1 MFRKLSLAVWFGAMT
16 VSSVWA
22 QPSVNDGGI
31 LNAASYASP
40 RLPTGAVAQGS
51 IFVIFGGGMGPA
63 ALVQA
68 SSLPLSDT
76 LGGTAVRVTSGGQT
90 LNCPMIYTSAGQV
103 AAVMPSTTPVGN
115 ATLTV
120 TFNGATSAT
129 RSVRVAASSFGT
141 FTINQR
147 GSGPGVIT
155 NFDSP
160 SAQPVNTVL
169 KPARPGQTVILYGT
183 GLGPLP
189 AGTPDN
195 AAAPAVQIN
204 NNSIEVLVGS
214 RRATVSYAGRAP
226 GFVGLD
232 QINFV
237 VPPDVLGCA
246 VSVLI
251 RVGTQV
257 SNATTMAV
265 STSGGVCSD
274 PLGLP
279 SSALERLSNGQSL
292 KYGAI
297 SLSRFTLDL
306 AIPGIGSFSST
317 SDSGAADFNEI
328 TPQNVI
334 QSASLNV
341 GGVPSIGSCIVY
353 TVTLDDLT
361 PEDPIAY
368 RGLDAGPQLTINGPR
383 GAKTFTKSTVTPFDG
398 FYTANLGGGVALPGL
413 PAPEPPYLESG
424 NYTITGPGG
433 ADVGAF
439 TAQYTIGAQLVWSNR
454 DTTNAIARASG
465 QLVTWTGGGANDFVF
480 ITGYSASDTTDNSIT
495 GGFICIE
502 RASAQRFTIPAAIL
516 LAIPASPSGGGL
528 GTPLGVLAV
537 GSIFQERTFNAPGL
551 DIGVVTSSSIAA
563 KSVNY
568 N

>member
-16 VSSVWA
+16 VSFVWA

-51 IFVIFGGGMGPA
+51 IFVIFGRGMGPA

-68 SSLPLSDT
+68 SSLPLGDT
-76 LGGTAVRVTSGGQT
+76 LGGTSVRVTSGGQT

-120 TFNGATSAT
+120 TFNGTTSAT

-160 SAQPVNTVL
+160 SSQPVNTVL

-237 VPPDVLGCA
+237 VPPDTLGCA
-246 VSVLI
+246 VSVII

-265 STSGGVCSD
+265 STGGGVCSD

-279 SSALERLSNGQSL
+279 SSVLERVSQGGTVKIGTIGLSRSALEL
-292 KYGAI
+292 
-297 SLSRFTLDL
+297 TL
-306 AIPGIGSFSST
+306 PFIGTTNITTDAGSASFIE
-317 SDSGAADFNEI
+317 F
-328 TPQNVI
+328 TPQNIVASSSLNA
-334 QSASLNV
+334 QGAPSLGSCTVFTGSASAL
-341 GGVPSIGSCIVY
+341 VPDDPQTY
-353 TVTLDDLT
+353 T
-361 PEDPIAY
+361 P
-368 RGLDAGPQLTINGPR
+368 LDAGAALTVNGPR
-383 GAKTFTKSTVTPFDG
+383 GTKTLTKLTPFEG
-398 FYTANLGGGVALPGL
+398 SYGATLASAGLSIPGA
-413 PAPEPPYLESG
+413 PAPDPPYLEPG

-433 ADVGAF
+433 AQVGAF
-439 TAQYTIGAQLVWSNR
+439 TAQYTISTPLNW
-454 DTTNAIARASG
+454 TNKAAVNNVARGSG
-465 QLVTWTGGGANDFVF
+465 QVVTWQAGSANDYV
-480 ITGYSASDTTDNSIT
+480 IIYGYSASELSETATYGIFT
-495 GGFICIE
+495 CIE
-502 RASAQRFTIPAAIL
+502 RASVGTFTVPAGIL
-516 LAIPASPSGGGL
+516 LALPATPTGGDTFGA
-528 GTPLGVLAV
+528 PLGVFGV
-537 GSIFQERTFNAPGL
+537 GVINQERTFTAPGIDYGYTVATAQSL
-551 DIGVVTSSSIAA
+551 